1 MLRALI
7 LFFLLSITLF
17 AKETTISLKLSWLH
31 QFQFAGFYIAKEK
44 GFYKDVGLEV
54 NFEELDTKDCVV
66 DEVLEGKYDFGIGKS
81 SLIIDQAQGKDLV
94 ALLGIF
100 QHSPSVLITTN
111 PALKTVK
118 DLYKKRVMVTP
129 SEINSISVKA
139 MFSAEGISQKNITI
153 QPHSFKLKDLIEQK
167 TDAMASYISNE
178 PFILDNLGIKYN
190 VIDPKDYSL
199 DFYGDILF
207 TSRKFLEKNPTISR
221 KFYDATKRGWEYA
234 FSNIKES
241 VQIVFEKYNTQNK
254 SLEHLIYEAEA
265 LKKLAYDEKGEFGT
279 LSQKRFDEI
288 SDIYK
293 LFKLIPP
300 QFNPKKFIDPLGFA
314 KKQVRV
320 GILAKR
326 GLHVTLQR
334 WQRTIDYLNA
344 NLAEF
349 YFILQPLDFSEI
361 PLAIEKKEIDFILIN
376 PLLYIQM
383 AHKYNISRIATLQ
396 TCCDMKTKPIKSF
409 GSVIFT
415 KVESQINSLEE
426 LKGKK
431 IAAVDKNSFGGW
443 ILGYET
449 LFDHGIKL
457 SDIEVSFSKTHDN
470 VVFDV
475 LLGKVQAGIV
485 RTDTLESMDKNKDI
499 DIRNFKILNLQTYEN
514 FPFFISTKLYPEW
527 PFAKLDHTDDSL
539 SYKVLST
546 LIDMNDDLH
555 IKQKTNIYGWSI
567 PQDYSVVNQVLKKL
581 RIFPFDKQEITYK
594 DVLISY
600 EKEFLFA
607 FGVFGL
613 IMLTLIYTKLS
624 NKNLKEF
631 NERLEIMVKKRT
643 QALKRMNQ
651 KLKNLAQTDELTQ
664 IDNRRSFLRK
674 TTIYINLAKRNQTPL
689 CFLSL
694 DIDFF
699 KKINDNYGHH
709 IGDKVLKLFA
719 YTVAKTLRNVDLFGR
734 IGGEEFGIC
743 LQNTSLEDAMSK
755 AEDIRKKVSLAY
767 LKTDTQEEISV
778 TVSIGVVEFNDSLTL
793 TSLMKLA
800 DESMYKAKTNGRN
813 QIYAIQKKC
822 N

>member
-1 MLRALI
+1 
-7 LFFLLSITLF
+7 
-17 AKETTISLKLSWLH
+17 
-31 QFQFAGFYIAKEK
+31 
-44 GFYKDVGLEV
+44 
-54 NFEELDTKDCVV
+54 
-66 DEVLEGKYDFGIGKS
+66 
-81 SLIIDQAQGKDLV
+81 
-94 ALLGIF
+94 
-100 QHSPSVLITTN
+100 
-111 PALKTVK
+111 
-118 DLYKKRVMVTP
+118 
-129 SEINSISVKA
+129 
-139 MFSAEGISQKNITI
+139 
-153 QPHSFKLKDLIEQK
+153 
-167 TDAMASYISNE
+167 MASYISNE

-265 LKKLAYDEKGEFGT
+265 LKKLAYNEKGEFGT

-349 YFILQPLDFSEI
+349 YFILQPLDFSQV

-396 TCCDMKTKPIKSF
+396 TCCDMNTKPIKSF

-499 DIRNFKILNLQTYEN
+499 
-514 FPFFISTKLYPEW
+514 
-527 PFAKLDHTDDSL
+527 
-539 SYKVLST
+539 YK
-546 LIDMNDDLH
+546 
-555 IKQKTNIYGWSI
+555 K
-567 PQDYSVVNQVLKKL
+567 
-581 RIFPFDKQEITYK
+581 F
-594 DVLISY
+594 
-600 EKEFLFA
+600 
-607 FGVFGL
+607 
-613 IMLTLIYTKLS
+613 
-624 NKNLKEF
+624 
-631 NERLEIMVKKRT
+631 
-643 QALKRMNQ
+643 
-651 KLKNLAQTDELTQ
+651 
-664 IDNRRSFLRK
+664 
-674 TTIYINLAKRNQTPL
+674 
-689 CFLSL
+689 
-694 DIDFF
+694 
-699 KKINDNYGHH
+699 
-709 IGDKVLKLFA
+709 
-719 YTVAKTLRNVDLFGR
+719 
-734 IGGEEFGIC
+734 
-743 LQNTSLEDAMSK
+743 
-755 AEDIRKKVSLAY
+755 
-767 LKTDTQEEISV
+767 
-778 TVSIGVVEFNDSLTL
+778 
-793 TSLMKLA
+793 
-800 DESMYKAKTNGRN
+800 
-813 QIYAIQKKC
+813 
-822 N
+822 